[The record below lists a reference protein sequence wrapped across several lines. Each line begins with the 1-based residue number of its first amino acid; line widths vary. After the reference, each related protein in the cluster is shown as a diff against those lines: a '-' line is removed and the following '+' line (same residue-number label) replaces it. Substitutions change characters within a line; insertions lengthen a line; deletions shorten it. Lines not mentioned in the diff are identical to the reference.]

1 MARIRMT
8 SKLVTLTSSE
18 ELQKEGEVYDMKVMH
33 GTASGAPMPKG
44 EVKAK
49 VATKKRKVEDAA

>member
-1 MARIRMT
+1 MT
-8 SKLVTLTSSE
+8 AKLVTLTSSE

-33 GTASGAPMPKG
+33 GSASGAPMPKG
-44 EVKAK
+44 DVKAK

>member
-1 MARIRMT
+1 MT

-44 EVKAK
+44 EVKRRSPQRREK
-49 VATKKRKVEDAA
+49 